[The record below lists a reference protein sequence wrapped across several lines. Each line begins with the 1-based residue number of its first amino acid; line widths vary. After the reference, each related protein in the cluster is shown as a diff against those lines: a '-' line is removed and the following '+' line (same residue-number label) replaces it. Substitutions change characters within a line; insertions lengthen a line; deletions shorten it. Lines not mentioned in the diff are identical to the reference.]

1 MKSDKK
7 SALKILGISGSPVKE
22 GNTEAFLRKVME
34 SIPASKAQHE
44 IVNLSRLDIRD
55 CIHCNFCLTR
65 QKPGKYCAL
74 QDDAQPV
81 FEKAELADIL
91 VLASPVYFMRTSA
104 RMAAFID
111 RLRVFMYGNITKG
124 RLRNRIGVSAA
135 VSWLRN
141 GGLETTHLTHLYA
154 FMTLEMI
161 PVGVH
166 TGIST
171 LGASAVASIGGA
183 GEFDPAV
190 RIGIEEDEWGL
201 KSAAAVMER
210 AVELAGLVRK

>member
-1 MKSDKK
+1 M
-7 SALKILGISGSPVKE
+7 ILGISGSPVKD
-22 GNTEAFLRKVME
+22 GNTEAFLKKALQ
-34 SIPASKAQHE
+34 SISDPTVQHE
-44 IVNLSRLDIRD
+44 TLSLSRLDIRD
-55 CIHCNFCLTR
+55 CIHCNFCISR
-65 QKPGKYCAL
+65 QKLGKYCAL
-74 QDDAQPV
+74 QDDTQQV
-81 FEKAELADIL
+81 FEKAEQADII
-91 VLASPVYFMRTSA
+91 VLASPVYFMRTSG

-111 RLRVFMYGNITKG
+111 RLRVFMYGNIARGK
-124 RLRNRIGVSAA
+124 LRNKIGVSAA

-141 GGLETTHLTHLYA
+141 AGLETTHLTHLYA

-190 RIGIEEDEWGL
+190 RTGIEKDEWGL
-201 KSAAAVMER
+201 RSAAAVMER
-210 AVELAGLVRK
+210 AVELARLVRKRS